1 MRMNVRKKLM
11 LGFLLIIMLL
21 AIISTSSYL
30 QYDTINSNYTN
41 AIDDGL
47 KKINLVSNMQEAVLS
62 EQIALR
68 GFIINPDEANIK
80 RFKRSHNDFVKSS
93 KEMLNQKLDP
103 QAEKII
109 KDLIDVEMQ
118 YQEVALEAIEYKKKD
133 QLDEITRLM
142 KIKGNA
148 ISGRVAENV
157 EKALSNQEESFRETS
172 KEQSNKITSMKTLLI
187 VISIAAYIMAIGIA
201 MYLSKIISNPVRQI
215 SKSAEQ
221 IAKGNLQVDEIKI
234 KNRDEIGQLAKSFN
248 QMTHNLRELI
258 IQVEHTSG
266 QVASSAEELTA
277 SAQQTNSATEQ
288 IVTAIQEVASGS
300 EIQGKN
306 TEDSAKA
313 VNEMAMG
320 IQRVAEKTS
329 SVAESA
335 LDTTQQAV
343 IGNDSIL
350 KVIEQ
355 MRSINSST
363 DETNKVI
370 KELNSKS
377 AEIGQ
382 IIDMIT
388 AIAEETNLL
397 ALNAA
402 IESARAGEHGKGFA
416 VVADEVKKL
425 AEQSR
430 TSANQIAALVHI
442 IQNDT
447 LRVVDMMG
455 KSANEVNEGMDL
467 VQDTGKTFDYIMK
480 SIENVSAEVQEL
492 SAISEEM
499 SASVEQVNSSIAEVS
514 RIAKVSV
521 ERTGEIASASEEQLA
536 SMEEVT
542 SSSTVLAK
550 MAEDLKGLIKRFTI

>member
-1 MRMNVRKKLM
+1 MRISVRKKLL
-11 LGFLLIIMLL
+11 LGFISIIMLI
-21 AIISTSSYL
+21 AIISTSSYY
-30 QYDTINSNYTN
+30 QYDIINRNYAE
-41 AIDDGL
+41 AIDEGL
-47 KKINLVSNMQEAVLS
+47 QKNKLVSEMQESVLS

-68 GFIINPDEANIK
+68 GFIISADETNIK
-80 RFKRSHNDFVKSS
+80 RFNQSHDEFVKSS
-93 KEMLNQKLDP
+93 KEFLSLKIDSKAQ
-103 QAEKII
+103 KII
-109 KDLIDVEMQ
+109 EDLIEVEVQ
-118 YQEVALEAIEYKKKD
+118 YREVALEAIEYKKTE
-133 QLDEITRLM
+133 QLDKITGLM
-142 KIKGNA
+142 KIRGNA
-148 ISGRVAENV
+148 ISSRVAENV
-157 EKALSNQEESFRETS
+157 EKALLNQELSFKEMS
-172 KEQSNKITSMKTLLI
+172 KEQSNQITHMKTLLV
-187 VISIAAYIMAIGIA
+187 VISLAAYLIGIA
-201 MYLSKIISNPVRQI
+201 VAIYLSKIISKPVQQI

-221 IAKGNLQVDEIKI
+221 IANGNLRLDDIKI
-234 KNRDEIGQLAKSFN
+234 KNRDEIGQLADSFN

-258 IQVEHTSG
+258 VQVDHTSG

-277 SAQQTNSATEQ
+277 SAQQTNAATEQ

-306 TEDSAKA
+306 TEDSAIA
-313 VNEMAMG
+313 VNEMALG
-320 IQRVAEKTS
+320 IQRVAEKTAT
-329 SVAESA
+329 VAESA
-335 LDTTQQAV
+335 SDTTKQAV
-343 IGNDSIL
+343 VGNDSII

-388 AIAEETNLL
+388 GIAEETNLL

-416 VVADEVKKL
+416 VVANEVKKL

-430 TSANQIAALVHI
+430 ASATQIANLVHV

-447 LRVVDMMG
+447 VRVADMMD
-455 KSANEVNEGMDL
+455 KNTNEVNEGMDL
-467 VQDTGKTFDYIMK
+467 VQDTGKTFDFIMK
-480 SIENVSAEVQEL
+480 SIENVSDEVQEL

-514 RIAKVSV
+514 LIAKGAVG
-521 ERTGEIASASEEQLA
+521 RTGEIASASEEQLA

-542 SSSTVLAK
+542 ASSSTLAK
-550 MAEDLKGLIKRFTI
+550 MAEDLKGLIRRFTI

>member
-30 QYDTINSNYTN
+30 QYDTINSNYTD

-80 RFKRSHNDFVKSS
+80 RFKRSHDDFVKSS

-103 QAEKII
+103 KAEKII
-109 KDLIDVEMQ
+109 KDLIDVEME

-133 QLDEITRLM
+133 QLNEITRLM

-157 EKALSNQEESFRETS
+157 EKALSSQEESFRETS

-187 VISIAAYIMAIGIA
+187 IISIAAYIMAIGIA

-221 IAKGNLQVDEIKI
+221 IAKGNLRVGEVKI

-320 IQRVAEKTS
+320 LQRVAEKTS

-355 MRSINSST
+355 MKSINSST

-467 VQDTGKTFDYIMK
+467 VQDTGKTFNYIMK

-521 ERTGEIASASEEQLA
+521 DRTGEIASASEEQLA

>member
-1 MRMNVRKKLM
+1 MRITVRRKLI
-11 LGFLLIIMLL
+11 LGFLSIILL
-21 AIISTSSYL
+21 LVIISTSSYL
-30 QYDTINSNYTN
+30 QYDTINENYTE

-47 KKINLVSNMQEAVLS
+47 NKINLVSKMQEAVLS

-80 RFKRSHNDFVKSS
+80 RFNRSHDDFVKSA
-93 KEMLNQKLDP
+93 KEMLNENLDSE
-103 QAEKII
+103 AKKII
-109 KDLIDVEMQ
+109 QDLIEVEVQ

-133 QLDEITRLM
+133 QLDDITRLM

-157 EKALSNQEESFRETS
+157 EKAISSQEESFKETS
-172 KEQSNKITSMKTLLI
+172 KAQSNKISRMKTLLL
-187 VISIAAYIMAIGIA
+187 VISVGAYLIGIGVA
-201 MYLSKIISNPVRQI
+201 IYLSKIISKPVQQI

-221 IAKGNLQVDEIKI
+221 IAKGNLRVDDVKI
-234 KNRDEIGQLAKSFN
+234 KNRDEIGELADSFN
-248 QMTHNLRELI
+248 QMTQNLRELI

-306 TEDSAKA
+306 TGDSAKA

-329 SVAESA
+329 TVAESA
-335 LDTTQQAV
+335 SETTQQAV
-343 IGNDSIL
+343 IGNESIL

-355 MRSINSST
+355 MRSINHST

-425 AEQSR
+425 ADQSR
-430 TSANQIAALVHI
+430 TSASQIATLVHV

-447 LRVVDMMG
+447 LRVVDMMD
-455 KSANEVNEGMDL
+455 KSTNEVNEGMDL
-467 VQDTGKTFDYIMK
+467 VQDTGKTFDFIMK
-480 SIENVSAEVQEL
+480 SIEHVSAEVQEL

-499 SASVEQVNSSIAEVS
+499 SAGVEQVNSSIDEVS

-536 SMEEVT
+536 SMEEVA
-542 SSSTVLAK
+542 SSSSVLAK
-550 MAEDLKGLIKRFTI
+550 MAEDLKGLIKKFTI

>member
-1 MRMNVRKKLM
+1 MRLNVRKKLM

-30 QYDTINSNYTN
+30 QYDTINSNYTD

-187 VISIAAYIMAIGIA
+187 VISIAAYIMAISIA

-221 IAKGNLQVDEIKI
+221 IAKGNLRVDEVKI

-248 QMTHNLRELI
+248 QMTHNLKELI

-320 IQRVAEKTS
+320 IQRVARKTS

-335 LDTTQQAV
+335 LDTTQQAA
-343 IGNDSIL
+343 IGHDSIL

-430 TSANQIAALVHI
+430 TSANQIAVLVHI

-480 SIENVSAEVQEL
+480 SIENVSAEVLEL

-499 SASVEQVNSSIAEVS
+499 SASVEQVNSSIDEVS

-550 MAEDLKGLIKRFTI
+550 MAEDLKGLIKRFMI

>member
-1 MRMNVRKKLM
+1 MRMNVRNKLLLGFFSILM
-11 LGFLLIIMLL
+11 LLVLLSG
-21 AIISTSSYL
+21 ATYF
-30 QYDTINSNYTN
+30 QYNTINSNYTV
-41 AIDDGL
+41 AINDGL
-47 KKINLVSNMQEAVLS
+47 EKINLVSKMQESVLS

-68 GFIINPDEANIK
+68 GYIINPDEANIK
-80 RFKRSHNDFVKSS
+80 RFNRSHEEFVNNGK
-93 KEMLNQKLDP
+93 KMLDLKLD
-103 QAEKII
+103 AKAKKVIE
-109 KDLIDVEMQ
+109 DLIEVEVQ

-133 QLDEITRLM
+133 QLNEITRLM
-142 KIKGNA
+142 KIRGNA
-148 ISGRVAENV
+148 ISSRVSENV
-157 EKALSNQEESFRETS
+157 EKAFSNQQTSFKETS
-172 KEQSNKITSMKTLLI
+172 KEQSDKISRMENLLI
-187 VISIAAYIMAIGIA
+187 IICAAAFLVGTAIAI
-201 MYLSKIISNPVRQI
+201 YLSRIISNPVQQI

-221 IAKGNLQVDEIKI
+221 IAKGNLRVEDIKI
-234 KNRDEIGQLAKSFN
+234 KNKDEIGQLAVSFN
-248 QMTHNLRELI
+248 QMTNNLRELI
-258 IQVEHTSG
+258 IQVDQTSG

-277 SAQQTNSATEQ
+277 SAQQTNAATEQ

-300 EIQGKN
+300 ETQGKN
-306 TEDSAKA
+306 TEESAKA
-313 VNEMAMG
+313 VNEMAIG

-329 SVAESA
+329 TVAESA
-335 LDTTQQAV
+335 SDTTKQAV
-343 IGNDSIL
+343 IGNESIQ

-363 DETNKVI
+363 EETNKVI
-370 KELNSKS
+370 IELNSKS

-430 TSANQIAALVHI
+430 ASASQIANLVHV

-447 LRVVDMMG
+447 LRVVDMMN
-455 KSANEVNEGMDL
+455 KSTTEVDEGMDL
-467 VQDTGKTFDYIMK
+467 VQDTGKTFDFIMK
-480 SIENVSAEVQEL
+480 SVENVSAEVQEL

-499 SASVEQVNSSIAEVS
+499 SASVEQVNTSITEVS
-514 RIAKVSV
+514 RIAKGSV

-536 SMEEVT
+536 SMEEVA
-542 SSSTVLAK
+542 SSSSVLAR
-550 MAEDLKGLIKRFTI
+550 MAEDLKGLIRKFTV